1 MDETGE
7 AAWTEA
13 HKAHID
19 EKYMKQM
26 DEDSAILT
34 YIYIRHFG
42 MDEFSR
48 EMLMSLVKEYISL
61 IYY

>member
-7 AAWTEA
+7 AEWTEA
-13 HKAHID
+13 YYAYTD
-19 EKYMKQM
+19 EKYVSQM
-26 DEDSAILT
+26 DQDSATLT

-42 MDEFSR
+42 MHEFNR